1 MKKISLFIL
10 LLIGVFMINEQVYAG
25 TYTPTQNLFS
35 STQSDYLLDMA
46 NNQIDNFYSKK
57 FVVFQIDNS
66 YYLVAGNDYTFT
78 ETSITFTNS
87 TIISAVRSTQGGYY
101 NYYDYSIYTETSTT
115 INLNYVVIS
124 NIQTSN
130 TVSSDRFED
139 IEFRKNMIN
148 IGIFVLGLCFAI
160 FITKE
165 RRY

>member
-1 MKKISLFIL
+1 MKKISYFIFLVLGVFIL
-10 LLIGVFMINEQVYAG
+10 NEKVYAG
-25 TYTPTQNLFS
+25 TYTPTDNLFS

-46 NNQIDNFYSKK
+46 NSQIDNFYSKK
-57 FVVFQIDNS
+57 FVIFQIDNN
-66 YYLVAGNDYTFT
+66 YYLVAGTDYTFT
-78 ETSITFTNS
+78 ETSITFSDS
-87 TIISAVRSTQGGYY
+87 TIISAIRDNDGGYY
-101 NYYDYSIYTETSTT
+101 SYYDYSIYTESSTT

-130 TVSSDRFED
+130 TVSSDKFSD